1 MPPTLAGLSLGLQG
15 WLGASVLSEPG
26 PLGSGIL
33 PMGLAG
39 HVCNLSL
46 FLDTSILPLTVYIV
60 IAISSSNLFVV
71 KMLIMHLPYFD

>member
-1 MPPTLAGLSLGLQG
+1 M
-15 WLGASVLSEPG
+15 LSEPG

-46 FLDTSILPLTVYIV
+46 FLDTSANAV
-60 IAISSSNLFVV
+60 
-71 KMLIMHLPYFD
+71 